1 MNKFFEIE
9 ESGFEILDS
18 FEQDND
24 FVGHRQLF
32 TKAPAL
38 HWTNYPRESDVQV
51 TFKFTFPKGT
61 IPEWIFRDWI
71 KMAKEQ
77 VEWNYI
83 YEWNNGVLLRADELV
98 KITLIRL
105 QGEPNVIELSGRI
118 DTEEAAEEELQERR
132 DSNEQQIEDGLDCSP
147 PSCPLKRVWPFLV
160 QIFQPLLSG
169 IDSYRTLPFNLSLMF
184 IGECFFTCPE
194 GAQKLTARSLD
205 AIQTLSSIQRIK
217 NVRFKADQDQIYSL
231 NLDQCFPDFRPT
243 KMTDFSPANYPLSLK
258 QQQNHSQTKGN
269 TSPLSPLLYS
279 SSSTSDEPATSA
291 TSLGDSRVQSPRTV
305 TEKKRVDRSPSCVP
319 SFDSKTEQICS
330 SPSPSPQPQHCLNVE
345 GSGYKNRGRRVS
357 FGIIHSIPNTNSSNT
372 AGASSPLLMNISS
385 NFSLSKEI
393 KCEEKNEENDQN
405 EENPKSALV
414 ENIVDEMLQKAIDQ
428 VFIKE

>member
-1 MNKFFEIE
+1 
-9 ESGFEILDS
+9 
-18 FEQDND
+18 
-24 FVGHRQLF
+24 
-32 TKAPAL
+32 
-38 HWTNYPRESDVQV
+38 
-51 TFKFTFPKGT
+51 
-61 IPEWIFRDWI
+61 
-71 KMAKEQ
+71 MAKEQ
-77 VEWNYI
+77 VEWNYM

-160 QIFQPLLSG
+160 RIFQPLLFG
-169 IDSYRTLPFNLSLMF
+169 IDSYKTLPFNLSLVF
-184 IGECFFTCPE
+184 VGECFFTCPE

-231 NLDQCFPDFRPT
+231 NLDQCFPGTTKIRQNNIKKFSTDFRPT
-243 KMTDFSPANYPLSLK
+243 KMTDFSPDNFPLPK
-258 QQQNHSQTKGN
+258 QQQNHSQTQGN
-269 TSPLSPLLYS
+269 TSPLSPLLFS

-319 SFDSKTEQICS
+319 SFDSKIEQICS
-330 SPSPSPQPQHCLNVE
+330 SPSPQPQHCLNVE
-345 GSGYKNRGRRVS
+345 GQTSGYKNRGRRVS
-357 FGIIHSIPNTNSSNT
+357 FGIIHSIPNTSSST
-372 AGASSPLLMNISS
+372 TGGGSSPLLMNISS
-385 NFSLSKEI
+385 NFSLSGER
-393 KCEEKNEENDQN
+393 KCEEESEENSQN
-405 EENPKSALV
+405 EEKTKSALV